1 MDWHNLYHTYDR
13 NIESFTC
20 HFSQSSPDIP
30 CIFNFYAPKIKDQ
43 GHIVF
48 VLSLWNFN
56 LANNFWTVSAKAF
69 IFHMNIPCN
78 KTFPL
83 VPLLLTLWSWPCSL
97 THLKKK
103 IFNLVNIFWTVSA
116 RALIFHMNIPCDTCK
131 TFPWGSLF
139 FTLWPLPCSLTHF
152 LKTLTLPIP
161 FQQWVL
167 ELWYVTWIFPVIRYF
182 RGYHYFL
189 HCDLDLGGSCPF
201 PWGS

>member
-97 THLKKK
+97 THFKKK
-103 IFNLVNIFWTVSA
+103 T
-116 RALIFHMNIPCDTCK
+116 K
-131 TFPWGSLF
+131 TF
-139 FTLWPLPCSLTHF
+139 TLLITF
-152 LKTLTLPIP
+152 E
-161 FQQWVL
+161 QWEL
-167 ELWYVTWIFPVIRYF
+167 ELWYFTLIFPVIRPF
-182 RGYHYFL
+182 RGDHYVL
-189 HCDLDLGGSCPF
+189 PCDLDLWVWPIY
-201 PWGS
+201 WKL